1 MKKLF
6 QNVNTGET
14 LITEV
19 PRPQCKKGHVLI
31 KTSISL
37 ISSGTERMLV
47 DFGKSNYLDKARK
60 QPEKVKMVLDKIKTD
75 GLVPTVEAVKS
86 KLDQPLPM
94 GYSNIGSVIEV
105 GEGVT
110 DLKIGD
116 RVVSNG
122 SHAEIV
128 CVPENLVA
136 IIPKNLSNDDASFT
150 VIGSI
155 ALQGIR
161 LAEPTIGETF
171 VVMGLGL
178 IGLLTVQILK
188 ANGCKVLGLD
198 FNAERLKL
206 AESYGIQTLLLG
218 DNGADPI
225 LVADRFSKNKGVD
238 GVIITASTESNEP
251 IHNAATMCRKNGR
264 IILVGVVGLDL
275 QRNDF
280 YEKEISFRVSC
291 SYGPG
296 RYDSFYEEEG
306 NDYPIGYVRW
316 TEKRNFEA
324 VLDLFTSRSVRLDQL
339 KSKYFNFEEASRAYE
354 TLLEDKS
361 VLGILLKY
369 NDSINESQTTLI
381 SSTKKTKL
389 INYTETKPVIGVIGA
404 GNHAGRTLIPGF
416 SKTSARLKSIASS
429 QGISGTHYG
438 KKFGF
443 EITTTDTESIF
454 SDDEINTI
462 IIATQHNTHCQL
474 VISSLKHNKNVFVE
488 KPLALNDN
496 ELDRIEEAYNKSI
509 ADDQSLQLM
518 VGFNRRFSPLVQK
531 LKTAVNNSEPM
542 SIIYTCNSGYIPE
555 DSWVHDITMGGGRI
569 IGEACHFIDICRFL
583 TNSKIMSI
591 SSHKMVSS
599 NNLNDVVSINLSF
612 ENGSL
617 ATIHYF
623 SNGDKSYP
631 KERLEVFQSG
641 GVAVIDNYKSLKSYG
656 FRGLSGKTLLS
667 QNKGINECTRAFI
680 ETIENGNE
688 PLITFEEIIE
698 VSRAS
703 ILASKQLLKN

>member
-161 LAEPTIGETF
+161 LAEPTIGETI

-280 YEKEISFRVSC
+280 YEKEISFRVSRT
-291 SYGPG
+291 YGPG
-296 RYDSFYEEEG
+296 R
-306 NDYPIGYVRW
+306 
-316 TEKRNFEA
+316 
-324 VLDLFTSRSVRLDQL
+324 
-339 KSKYFNFEEASRAYE
+339 
-354 TLLEDKS
+354 
-361 VLGILLKY
+361 
-369 NDSINESQTTLI
+369 
-381 SSTKKTKL
+381 
-389 INYTETKPVIGVIGA
+389 
-404 GNHAGRTLIPGF
+404 
-416 SKTSARLKSIASS
+416 
-429 QGISGTHYG
+429 
-438 KKFGF
+438 
-443 EITTTDTESIF
+443 
-454 SDDEINTI
+454 
-462 IIATQHNTHCQL
+462 
-474 VISSLKHNKNVFVE
+474 
-488 KPLALNDN
+488 
-496 ELDRIEEAYNKSI
+496 
-509 ADDQSLQLM
+509 
-518 VGFNRRFSPLVQK
+518 
-531 LKTAVNNSEPM
+531 
-542 SIIYTCNSGYIPE
+542 
-555 DSWVHDITMGGGRI
+555 
-569 IGEACHFIDICRFL
+569 
-583 TNSKIMSI
+583 
-591 SSHKMVSS
+591 
-599 NNLNDVVSINLSF
+599 
-612 ENGSL
+612 
-617 ATIHYF
+617 
-623 SNGDKSYP
+623 
-631 KERLEVFQSG
+631 
-641 GVAVIDNYKSLKSYG
+641 
-656 FRGLSGKTLLS
+656 
-667 QNKGINECTRAFI
+667 
-680 ETIENGNE
+680 
-688 PLITFEEIIE
+688 
-698 VSRAS
+698 
-703 ILASKQLLKN
+703 